1 MENKE
6 EKLQNISLFNG
17 EIFCQVPFSGK
28 CEGRNSGSARKNGNR
43 LLGRSAP
50 QRFQKEGNELANHCE
65 QENPLSG
72 TGEERKGGKK
82 ALRRYENSGE
92 KKGVQKNDGGSGE
105 YDKSPLHLIYVSY
118 KKTFQTWKGNPRK
131 NISKK
136 IDKRD
141 EFDRFLGTPTRR
153 RDEKPGGRRPGK
165 QDWKRLEPATRKRPL
180 KGGAIR
186 RFQGNDCRI
195 LRG

>member
-1 MENKE
+1 MKA
-6 EKLQNISLFNG
+6 KALYL
-17 EIFCQVPFSGK
+17 PW
-28 CEGRNSGSARKNGNR
+28 AR
-43 LLGRSAP
+43 
-50 QRFQKEGNELANHCE
+50 H
-65 QENPLSG
+65 PLSG
-72 TGEERKGGKK
+72 TGKERKGEKK
-82 ALRRYENSGE
+82 CFWRYENSGE

-105 YDKSPLHLIYVSY
+105 YDKSSSHLIYVSY
-118 KKTFQTWKGNPRK
+118 EKTFQTWKGKPRK
-131 NISKK
+131 IDSKK

-165 QDWKRLEPATRKRPL
+165 QDWKQLEPATRKRPL